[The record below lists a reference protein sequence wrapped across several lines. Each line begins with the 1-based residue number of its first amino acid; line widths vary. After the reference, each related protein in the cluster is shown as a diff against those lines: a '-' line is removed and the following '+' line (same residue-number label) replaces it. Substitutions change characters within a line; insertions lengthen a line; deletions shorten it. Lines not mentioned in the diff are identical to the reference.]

1 MWEALWAA
9 KWVLALPIPVVV
21 GIYGVLVTINEAAV
35 VTAAYSL
42 QIVCAA
48 CQPPAHTI
56 APAPSRNSAYESGIS
71 GV

>member
-9 KWVLALPIPVVV
+9 KWVLALPIPVLV
-21 GIYGVLVTINEAAV
+21 GIYEALVTINEAAV

-56 APAPSRNSAYESGIS
+56 APAPSPNSPDESDIS
-71 GV
+71 RV